1 MNHVYR
7 LLIPALWI
15 SWWLYWK
22 LAAFNVK
29 PTARRESVASRLSHI
44 LPLVLAALL
53 LAWPDGRE
61 NTLFAQ
67 VWPRS
72 LATFWVGV
80 ALIAAGL
87 GFTVWARRVLGR
99 NWSATVT
106 IKTGHELVQTGPYRW
121 VRHPIYTG
129 LLLAFAGSAVALAEW
144 RGLLSFALALAAFVV
159 KLRIEER
166 WMTEVF
172 GPAYDQYRQRVRGL
186 IPFVW

>member
-7 LLIPALWI
+7 WLIPALWI
-15 SWWLYWK
+15 SWSLYWK
-22 LAAFNVK
+22 VAAFNVK
-29 PTARRESVASRLSHI
+29 PTARHESIASRMSHI
-44 LPLVLAALL
+44 LPLMLAALL
-53 LAWPDGRE
+53 LFWRDMPE
-61 NTLFAQ
+61 NPLFAL

-72 LATFWVGV
+72 PATFWGGV
-80 ALIAAGL
+80 AIIVA
-87 GFTVWARRVLGR
+87 GFTFTIWARRVLGR
-99 NWSATVT
+99 NWSGTVT
-106 IKTGHELVQTGPYRW
+106 IKAGHELIQTGPYRW

-129 LLLAFAGSAVALAEW
+129 LLLAFAGTAVAVAEW
-144 RGLLSFALALAAFVV
+144 RGLLSCALALVAFVI